1 MYTSRSQLDEFKDKY
16 IPVNHQHYQFINISI
31 TFQFSFTA
39 LSLLLLLFGL
49 RRQHKIYL
57 LSKF

>member
-1 MYTSRSQLDEFKDKY
+1 MYTSRSQLDEFKVKY
-16 IPVNHQHYQFINISI
+16 IAVYYHHYQFINISI
-31 TFQFSFTA
+31 TFQFPFTA

>member
-16 IPVNHQHYQFINISI
+16 IPVNHHHYQFINISI
-31 TFQFSFTA
+31 TFQFPFTA

-49 RRQHKIYL
+49 RTQHKIYL